1 MFYEYHNSCR
11 EVKLIESIRID
22 LLDKDI
28 VSFGFNRKY
37 ADSLENIRKVNFFYC
52 YENDI
57 NFDVSLIFK
66 ETTYLWHG

>member
-22 LLDKDI
+22 LLDNDI
-28 VSFGFNRKY
+28 VSFG
-37 ADSLENIRKVNFFYC
+37 LENIRKVNFFYC

>member
-28 VSFGFNRKY
+28 VSFGFDK
-37 ADSLENIRKVNFFYC
+37 NIRKVNFLYC

-66 ETTYLWHG
+66 ETTYL